1 MKLKKH
7 ANVEKLIM
15 DFHESSIPILLS
27 TNSSSCIKPKFY
39 FFLKPSFSVGH
50 KDLFLVKDVSWYF
63 LSTNEYV
70 LRYFLSTNEYVLKVF
85 NGFDPRV
92 PPIGDKKW
100 LLDKH
105 ELLFSK
111 SSFFFF
117 FF

>member
-15 DFHESSIPILLS
+15 EFHESSIPILLS
-27 TNSSSCIKPKFY
+27 TNSSSCVKPKFY

-50 KDLFLVKDVSWYF
+50 KDLFLVKDVSW
-63 LSTNEYV
+63 
-70 LRYFLSTNEYVLKVF
+70 YFLSTNEYVLKVF

-117 FF
+117 